1 MGLSMYGRLDM
12 TAMYAMHDALRREL
26 VHLARV
32 TTRVDGDPYRVLGTA
47 AGWALFTTCLR
58 VHHTAEDDTLWPVLR
73 RTLADRP
80 GELALLEAI
89 EAEHA
94 AIAEVVA
101 MIEDMLVTP
110 ETGLDRLGDL
120 TDSLATGLA
129 GHLKHEEDQ
138 ALPLIQAFATPAQ
151 WAHFEEVHAQRIAPD
166 IARVLP
172 WLLNGATE
180 QTATTVLAV
189 LPASDRTGYTTR
201 WQPAFAALD
210 RWSPHTA

>member
-1 MGLSMYGRLDM
+1 MNGRLDM
-12 TAMYAMHDALRREL
+12 TSMYAMHDALRREL
-26 VHLARV
+26 VQLARV
-32 TTRVDGDPYRVLGTA
+32 TTRVDGDPYRVLHTA

-58 VHHTAEDDTLWPVLR
+58 VHHSAEDDTLWPALR

-80 GELALLEAI
+80 DELALLEAI

-94 AIAEVVA
+94 AIADVVA
-101 MIEDMLVTP
+101 MIEDLLTTP

-138 ALPLIQAFATPAQ
+138 ALPLVQAFTTPAQ
-151 WAHFEEVHAQRIAPD
+151 WAHFGEVHAQRIAPD

-172 WLLNGATE
+172 WLLDGATE
-180 QTATTVLAV
+180 QTAATVLAV
-189 LPASDRTGYTTR
+189 LPASGRTEYTTR
-201 WQPAFAALD
+201 WRPAFAALD
-210 RWSPHTA
+210 RWSPNTA

>member
-1 MGLSMYGRLDM
+1 MGLSMNGRFDM

-32 TTRVDGDPYRVLGTA
+32 TTRVDGDAYRVLCTA

-58 VHHTAEDDTLWPVLR
+58 AHHTAEDDMLWPALR
-73 RTLADRP
+73 RTLAARP
-80 GELALLEAI
+80 DELALLEVM

-94 AIAEVVA
+94 AIADVVA
-101 MIEDMLVTP
+101 MIEDILTTP
-110 ETGLDRLGDL
+110 EVGLDRLGDL

-138 ALPLIQAFATPAQ
+138 ALPLIQAFVTPAQ
-151 WAHFEEVHAQRIAPD
+151 WAHFGEVHAQRLGQDVVRI
-166 IARVLP
+166 LP
-172 WLLNGATE
+172 WLLEGATE
-180 QTATTVLAV
+180 QTATAVLAA
-189 LPASDRTGYTTR
+189 LPASGRTDYTTR

-210 RWSPHTA
+210 RWSQHTA